1 MTVIDNAELGR
12 RLREYRQRR
21 NITIE
26 QAAAHLG
33 GVDPSVV
40 SKMETGKRNIDAI
53 ELAQL
58 TVLYGVT
65 FDVLFDTGRET
76 CPMCAGTGWVRV
88 NGGDA

>member
-1 MTVIDNAELGR
+1 MVTNNAELGR
-12 RLREYRQRR
+12 RLREYRQKRG
-21 NITIE
+21 ITIE
-26 QAAAHLG
+26 LAAAYLG

-65 FDVLFDTGRET
+65 YDVLLDTGREMCPT
-76 CPMCAGTGWVRV
+76 CHGRGWVISGSQV
-88 NGGDA
+88 